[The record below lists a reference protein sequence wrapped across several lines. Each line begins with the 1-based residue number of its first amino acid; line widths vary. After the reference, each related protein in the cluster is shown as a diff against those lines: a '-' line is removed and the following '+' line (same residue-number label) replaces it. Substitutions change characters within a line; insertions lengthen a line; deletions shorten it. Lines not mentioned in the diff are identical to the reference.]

1 MREQLRS
8 VAFGILVIGLL
19 LTVISIF
26 ADPLALGTPNSG
38 FGWKQIT
45 GTVSGIIITVVGLWL
60 TYRLSS

>member
-8 VAFGILVIGLL
+8 AAFGILVLGLL
-19 LTVISIF
+19 VTVVSIF

-45 GTVSGIIITVVGLWL
+45 GTVSGLIITGLGVWL